1 MASNFVKIMEARKMA
16 LKKGENEKAQALMN
30 KARELAREGKVSEKE
45 FQASLYL

>member
-1 MASNFVKIMEARKMA
+1 MASKFLKLMEARKMA
-16 LKKGENEKAQALMN
+16 LKKGESAKAQELMN